1 MAGQVEHRKGRW
13 RPSPEV
19 VTAAGRSHPLH
30 CVSGTVVRPGG
41 GDEQAA
47 SAVVHDELLLLDLEG
62 REHAF
67 QLEELQVA
75 AHFGDA
81 ISVLSAGDEPRP
93 VIVVKNHSS
102 DSTYYNEEAM
112 LRLFLREPRGVL
124 WTALLIC
131 TCFTPLI
138 FGVPWALLKRARARR
153 AVAKFK
159 GELEFV
165 SVA

>member
-1 MAGQVEHRKGRW
+1 M
-13 RPSPEV
+13 
-19 VTAAGRSHPLH
+19 VTAVGRSHPLH
-30 CVSGTVVRPGG
+30 CVSGTVVGPGG
-41 GDEQAA
+41 VDERAA
-47 SAVVHDELLLLDLEG
+47 SAVVHDELLLLDPEG

-75 AHFGDA
+75 ARFGDTV
-81 ISVLSAGDEPRP
+81 SVVSAGVEPKP
-93 VIVVKNHSS
+93 IIVVKNHSS
-102 DSTYYNEEAM
+102 DSTYYNEEAL

-153 AVAKFK
+153 AVEKFK
-159 GELEFV
+159 GELELV
-165 SVA
+165 RAA